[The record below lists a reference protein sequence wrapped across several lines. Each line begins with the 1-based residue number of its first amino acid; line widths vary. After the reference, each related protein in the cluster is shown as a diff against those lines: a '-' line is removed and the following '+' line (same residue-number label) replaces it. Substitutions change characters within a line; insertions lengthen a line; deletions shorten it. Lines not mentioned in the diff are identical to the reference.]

1 MTNLFLS
8 LIVGLYKQVMKKEA
22 NIAEKCKVEKKQRNK
37 QKGAK
42 NNESRFL
49 ILREGL
55 SFAAI

>member
-1 MTNLFLS
+1 
-8 LIVGLYKQVMKKEA
+8 MKKEA
-22 NIAEKCKVEKKQRNK
+22 NIAEKCKDEKKQRNK

-55 SFAAI
+55 SFATI